1 MKLFTRMICAIL
13 ALTTILSG
21 APAFAADA
29 GKTASIWNER
39 ITVEGNQAYCRNE
52 AGKETFFL
60 SYGGA
65 VYVPLRTAAEWLGK
79 DLTKS
84 GNTFTLSGSKSPVYQ
99 EQLPSSETVFG
110 SVSTEEYWTRIKTP
124 VPITML
130 SDAKLMVNG
139 TAAAL
144 TDSTGKPVSLIDWN
158 GEAYLPAR
166 SAAQLLGM
174 DIKYQQYF
182 RTDENGKKV
191 PNGAAIYMRTKLTDA
206 QMSACSEYVKKLNDA
221 VEGIQNLYSSVN
233 TESYEA
239 ADTTVSQFLA
249 YVRVMKDTPK
259 PDCRIFDN
267 GYAQMQTA
275 ADEAIKACE
284 QVKQMIQNKEDLAKI
299 RYAIRED
306 LSCEGYEDD
315 DPPASARGMSSICI
329 GPGVYAVQLI
339 NAFEEP

>member
-1 MKLFTRMICAIL
+1 M
-13 ALTTILSG
+13 
-21 APAFAADA
+21 
-29 GKTASIWNER
+29 
-39 ITVEGNQAYCRNE
+39 
-52 AGKETFFL
+52 
-60 SYGGA
+60 
-65 VYVPLRTAAEWLGK
+65 YVPLRTAAEWLGK

-84 GNTFTLSGSKSPVYQ
+84 GNTFTLSGSKSPVYH
-99 EQLPSSETVFG
+99 EQLSRSETIFG
-110 SVSTEEYWTRIKTP
+110 SLDSKSYSDKINAP
-124 VPITML
+124 VPITVL
-130 SDAKLMVNG
+130 SGTKLMVDG

-158 GEAYLPAR
+158 GAAYLPAR
-166 SAAQLLGM
+166 STAQLLGM
-174 DIKYQQYF
+174 DIKYQQHF
-182 RTDENGKKV
+182 KTDENGKKV
-191 PNGAAIYMRTKLTDA
+191 PSGAAIYMRTKLTDA
-206 QMSACSEYVKKLNDA
+206 QISSCSEYVKKLNDA

-239 ADTTVSQFLA
+239 ADATVSQFLA

-306 LSCEGYEDD
+306 LTCESYDD
-315 DPPASARGMSSICI
+315 DEPPASARGMSNICI

>member
-13 ALTTILSG
+13 ALATILSG

-110 SVSTEEYWTRIKTP
+110 SVSTEEYWTRIKAP
-124 VPITML
+124 VPITVL
-130 SDAKLMVNG
+130 SDAKLTVDG

-182 RTDENGKKV
+182 RTDENGKKSAERRGDLYANQAHRRADDRG
-191 PNGAAIYMRTKLTDA
+191 PRIYYKNIRSSRGNPEHFFFRK
-206 QMSACSEYVKKLNDA
+206 YKKLRSRRCYRFA
-221 VEGIQNLYSSVN
+221 VPCLC
-233 TESYEA
+233 A
-239 ADTTVSQFLA
+239 RL
-249 YVRVMKDTPK
+249 
-259 PDCRIFDN
+259 
-267 GYAQMQTA
+267 
-275 ADEAIKACE
+275 
-284 QVKQMIQNKEDLAKI
+284 
-299 RYAIRED
+299 
-306 LSCEGYEDD
+306 EGY
-315 DPPASARGMSSICI
+315 PKAGLPHI
-329 GPGVYAVQLI
+329 
-339 NAFEEP
+339 

>member
-1 MKLFTRMICAIL
+1 MKLITRLMCAVL
-13 ALTTILSG
+13 ALAIILSG

-65 VYVPLRTAAEWLGK
+65 VYIPLRTAAEWLGK

-99 EQLPSSETVFG
+99 EQLSRSENIFGNLDAKSYLAKINTPVSVTVLSG
-110 SVSTEEYWTRIKTP
+110 AKLIVDGTSQSVS
-124 VPITML
+124 M
-130 SDAKLMVNG
+130 
-139 TAAAL
+139 
-144 TDSTGKPVSLIDWN
+144 IDWN
-158 GEAYLPAR
+158 GAAYLPSR
-166 SAAQLLGM
+166 SVAQLLGM

-182 RTDENGKKV
+182 KTDENGKRV
-191 PNGAAIYMRTKLTDA
+191 PNGAAIYMRTKLSDA
-206 QMSACSEYVKKLNDA
+206 QQAACSEYVKKLDDA

-239 ADTTVSQFLA
+239 ADATVSQFLA

-306 LSCEGYEDD
+306 LSCESYDDD
-315 DPPASARGMSSICI
+315 DPPASARGMSNICV
-329 GPGVYAVQLI
+329 GSGMYAVQLI

>member
-1 MKLFTRMICAIL
+1 M
-13 ALTTILSG
+13 
-21 APAFAADA
+21 
-29 GKTASIWNER
+29 
-39 ITVEGNQAYCRNE
+39 
-52 AGKETFFL
+52 
-60 SYGGA
+60 
-65 VYVPLRTAAEWLGK
+65 YVPLRTAAEWLGK

-206 QMSACSEYVKKLNDA
+206 QMSAGREYTTKIYEA
-221 VEGIQNLYSSVN
+221 AEGIQNIFSSVN
-233 TESYEA
+233 TKSYEA
-239 ADTTVSQFLA
+239 ADATVSQFLA
-249 YVRVMKDTPK
+249 YVRVLKDTPK

-267 GYAQMQTA
+267 SYAKMQES

-315 DPPASARGMSSICI
+315 DPPESARSMGYFCAYT
-329 GPGVYAVQLI
+329 GRYAIQLK
-339 NAFEEP
+339 NAFEET

>member
-1 MKLFTRMICAIL
+1 MKLITRLICAIL
-13 ALTTILSG
+13 ALATILSG
-21 APAFAADA
+21 APAFAVDA

-84 GNTFTLSGSKSPVYQ
+84 GNTFTLSRSKSPVYQ
-99 EQLPSSETVFG
+99 ESLSITETVFG
-110 SVSTEEYWTRIKTP
+110 SVSADEYQAKIKAP
-124 VPITML
+124 VPITVL
-130 SDAKLMVNG
+130 SDAKLTVDG

-174 DIKYQQYF
+174 DIKYQQHF

-191 PNGAAIYMRTKLTDA
+191 PNGAAIYMRTALTDA
-206 QMSACSEYVKKLNDA
+206 QITACREYTTKIYEA
-221 VEGIQNLYSSVN
+221 VQGIQDIFSSVN

-239 ADTTVSQFLA
+239 ADATVSQFLA

-267 GYAQMQTA
+267 SYAKMQES

-284 QVKQMIQNKEDLAKI
+284 QVKQMIQNKEELEKI
-299 RYAIRED
+299 RYAIQDD

-315 DPPASARGMSSICI
+315 DPPESARSMGIICAYPGM
-329 GPGVYAVQLI
+329 YAIQLK

>member
-1 MKLFTRMICAIL
+1 MKLIIRLMCAVL
-13 ALTTILSG
+13 TLTTILSG

-52 AGKETFFL
+52 SGKETFFL

-110 SVSTEEYWTRIKTP
+110 SVSTEEYWTRIKAP
-124 VPITML
+124 VPITVL

-191 PNGAAIYMRTKLTDA
+191 PNGATIYMRTSLTDA
-206 QMSACSEYVKKLNDA
+206 QITACREYTTKIYEAAK
-221 VEGIQNLYSSVN
+221 GIQTIFSSVN
-233 TESYEA
+233 TKSYEA
-239 ADTTVSQFLA
+239 ADATVSQFLT
-249 YVRVMKDTPK
+249 YVRILKDTPK
-259 PDCRIFDN
+259 PDCHIFDN
-267 GYAQMQTA
+267 SYAKMQES

-315 DPPASARGMSSICI
+315 DPPESARGMGYFCAYT
-329 GPGVYAVQLI
+329 GRYAIQLK
-339 NAFEEP
+339 NVFEES

>member
-1 MKLFTRMICAIL
+1 MKLIIRLMCAVL
-13 ALTTILSG
+13 TLTTILSG

-52 AGKETFFL
+52 AGKQTFSL

-99 EQLPSSETVFG
+99 EQLSIYETVFG
-110 SVSTEEYWTRIKTP
+110 SLSAEEYQSKVKAP
-124 VPITML
+124 VSITVL
-130 SDAKLMVNG
+130 SDAKLMVDG

-158 GEAYLPAR
+158 GTAYLPAR
-166 SAAQLLGM
+166 TTAELLGM
-174 DIKYQQYF
+174 DIKYQQHYK
-182 RTDENGKKV
+182 TDEKGKKV
-191 PNGAAIYMRTKLTDA
+191 PHGAAIYMRTKLTDA
-206 QMSACSEYVKKLNDA
+206 QMTACREYVKKLDEA
-221 VEGIQNLYSSVN
+221 ELGIRNIYVSVN

-239 ADTTVSQFLA
+239 ADATVSQFLT
-249 YVRVMKDTPK
+249 YVRIMKDTPK
-259 PDCRIFDN
+259 PDCHLFDIS
-267 GYAQMQTA
+267 YQKLQEA

-284 QVKQMIQNKEDLAKI
+284 QVKQMIQNKEELTKI
-299 RYAIRED
+299 HYAIRED
-306 LSCEGYEDD
+306 LACRGYEDNN
-315 DPPASARGMSSICI
+315 PPESARGLDGICSYLAKYEAQI
-329 GPGVYAVQLI
+329 V
-339 NAFEEP
+339 NAFEET